1 MSSSKGEDIPLRTLQ
16 VNEVPSVSVY
26 LMELFP
32 IIEKDCLFEGN
43 KKKTISRVERFYR
56 AS

>member
-32 IIEKDCLFEGN
+32 IIEKDCLFERN
-43 KKKTISRVERFYR
+43 KRKKQ
-56 AS
+56 